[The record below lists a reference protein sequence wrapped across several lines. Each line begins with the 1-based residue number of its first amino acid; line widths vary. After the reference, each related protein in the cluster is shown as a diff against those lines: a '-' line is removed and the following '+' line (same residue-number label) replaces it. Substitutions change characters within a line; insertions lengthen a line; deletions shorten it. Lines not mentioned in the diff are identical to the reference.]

1 LKKLT
6 AGKRVSSFFFMVT
19 EIEKKRVKTRSTE
32 EEKREQVA
40 EIESVEE
47 K

>member
-1 LKKLT
+1 
-6 AGKRVSSFFFMVT
+6 MVT